1 MQKKKKKKRS
11 EVESLPN
18 TTKPI
23 IFPVERLNINPALI
37 FISSNNNMKSFSNSF
52 ASNILPLSIRFLIIL
67 GLKIDPV
74 EVNPVYLGN
83 VDWYGSCRNPED
95 LIKLYVPKL
104 KHLIGLKEKQSRIYK
119 Y

>member
-1 MQKKKKKKRS
+1 MTKNIQCKKKKKKKKKKDQR
-11 EVESLPN
+11 LKACLTLQN
-18 TTKPI
+18 QKPI

-83 VDWYGSCRNPED
+83 VD
-95 LIKLYVPKL
+95 
-104 KHLIGLKEKQSRIYK
+104 
-119 Y
+119 